1 MSTANY
7 ALEKVKSIRA
17 DNVRSYE
24 AGECAVVERQTLA
37 EVDRMQEMNLSLLD
51 AKRPTKDL
59 VKDIPGYQVPGID
72 DPHVKKLAAGQER

>member
-7 ALEKVKSIRA
+7 ALDKVKSIRA
-17 DNVRSYE
+17 DNARSYD

-37 EVDRMQEMNLSLLD
+37 EVDRMQEMNLSLVK
-51 AKRPTKDL
+51 AKHPEKDL
-59 VKDIPGYQVPGID
+59 VKDIPGYKVPEID